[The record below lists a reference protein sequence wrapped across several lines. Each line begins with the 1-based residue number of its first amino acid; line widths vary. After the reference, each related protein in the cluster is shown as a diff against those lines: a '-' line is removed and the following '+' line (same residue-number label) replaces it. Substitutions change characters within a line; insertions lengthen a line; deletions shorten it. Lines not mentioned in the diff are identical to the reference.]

1 MCKYNKK
8 AKDKRQKTKFFLD
21 NSQQTT
27 DNSSSRVFS
36 NVVISEDGD
45 IYLTDVKNY
54 VQNGE
59 VVRYTSNGEFVTSFE
74 AGIVPGAMMFN

>member
-1 MCKYNKK
+1 MSVDED
-8 AKDKRQKTKFFLD
+8 ALPTTPFI
-21 NSQQTT
+21 NSQQPTA
-27 DNSSSRVFS
+27 DSQNRVFTNVIVS
-36 NVVISEDGD
+36 NDGD

-59 VVRYTSNGEFVTSFE
+59 VLRYTSEGEFVTSFP

>member
-1 MCKYNKK
+1 MSIGEE
-8 AKDKRQKTKFFLD
+8 TLPSTPLV
-21 NSQQTT
+21 NSQQPTT
-27 DNSSSRVFS
+27 DGQSRVFTNVIVS
-36 NVVISEDGD
+36 NDGD

-59 VVRYTSNGEFVTSFE
+59 VLRYTSEGEFVTSFS

>member
-1 MCKYNKK
+1 MSVDED
-8 AKDKRQKTKFFLD
+8 ALPTQALV
-21 NSQQTT
+21 NSQQSTV
-27 DNSSSRVFS
+27 NGQGRVFTNVIVS
-36 NVVISEDGD
+36 NDDD

-59 VVRYTSNGEFVTSFE
+59 VLRFTSEGEFVTSFP

>member
-1 MCKYNKK
+1 MSIGEE
-8 AKDKRQKTKFFLD
+8 TLPSTPLV
-21 NSQQTT
+21 NSQQSTV
-27 DNSSSRVFS
+27 NGQGRVFTNVIVS
-36 NVVISEDGD
+36 NDGD

-59 VVRYTSNGEFVTSFE
+59 VSRYTSEGEFVTSFP

>member
-1 MCKYNKK
+1 MSVDED
-8 AKDKRQKTKFFLD
+8 ALPTTPFI
-21 NSQQTT
+21 NSQESTADGQ
-27 DNSSSRVFS
+27 SRVFTNVIVS
-36 NVVISEDGD
+36 NDGD

-59 VVRYTSNGEFVTSFE
+59 VLRYTSEGEFVTSFS